1 MKQKKEQSNMF
12 ACVFTV
18 RTTSIIAVLLLVS
31 MFLPI
36 PATAQ
41 NKAGEHYVQGLHAR
55 QEGNME
61 RAFEYFSQS
70 AQEGDARAYDCLA
83 ECYQKGLGV
92 KTDESKAIE
101 YYEKAAEQGIRHA
114 QKALAEYYSEGTQ
127 KDQQKAA
134 YWAGK
139 AAQETYDYIAILP
152 EFKGGDYALIKR
164 YVDNYCSVYPEEA
177 LKESAQ
183 GEVIVAFVV
192 NEHGW
197 IEDVKVDRSPHPS
210 FNQIALDCIMSMPAW
225 EPGKKD
231 LGKEGLKD
239 PDAIIEKDGP
249 WEIVCKKVRCRYR
262 LPVTFRLLDF
272 ENGIRKKSN

>member
-1 MKQKKEQSNMF
+1 MKQKKEQGNMF
-12 ACVFTV
+12 ACVFTAK
-18 RTTSIIAVLLLVS
+18 TTSIIAVLLLVS

-61 RAFEYFSQS
+61 RAVEYFSQS

-127 KDQQKAA
+127 KDQQKAE

-139 AAQETYDYIAILP
+139 AAQETYDVIAILP

-183 GEVIVAFVV
+183 GQVIVAFVV
-192 NEHGW
+192 NDHGW

-239 PDAIIEKDGP
+239 PDAIIEKDGS

-272 ENGIRKKSN
+272 ENGIRKKNN